1 MTYSI
6 VATDPEARFFGVAV
20 ASKAMCVGAHVP
32 WGAAG
37 VGALATQAWHDL
49 RYGHE
54 GLALLR
60 EGHSVASVLHELSHG
75 DPDAPHRQLGLVD
88 ANGRVG
94 SYTGSRCLPWA
105 GGMCGEHYAV
115 QGNLLAGSQVVEAMA
130 DEWERHPDMP
140 FTPRLVTALLAG
152 DDAGG
157 DRRGRQSAAVHVWR
171 RDPSPRHD
179 VADTIADVRVDDAE
193 LPVHD
198 LLRMVPKVWLEYGS
212 PDLDGAL
219 PLEGETRELV
229 AARLGV
235 DPADAETALESWAN
249 EENLESRV
257 LPGRIDPTVL
267 AVLESGA
274 DAVVERARAETPPRF
289 WPV

>member
-6 VATDPEARFFGVAV
+6 VASDPEARLFGVAV

-37 VGALATQAWHDL
+37 AGALATQAWHDL
-49 RYGHE
+49 RYGSE
-54 GLALLR
+54 GLTLLR
-60 EGHSVASVLHELSHG
+60 AGHSVASTLFVLSHG

-88 ANGRVG
+88 AAGNVG

-115 QGNLLAGSQVVEAMA
+115 QGNILAGAQVVEAMA
-130 DEWERHPDMP
+130 VAWEELDDYPLV
-140 FTPRLVTALLAG
+140 PRLVHALLAG
-152 DDAGG
+152 DEAGG

-171 RDPSPRHD
+171 QDPPPSP
-179 VADTIADVRVDDAE
+179 DTVDTVADVRVDDAE

-198 LLRMVPKVWLEYGS
+198 LARMIPKVWLEYGS
-212 PDLDGAL
+212 PDEAGALDLDGA
-219 PLEGETRELV
+219 TRERV

-235 DPADAETALESWAN
+235 EPGSAEAALESWAN
-249 EENLESRV
+249 EENLESRL

-267 AVLESGA
+267 DVLESGV
-274 DAVVERARAETPPRF
+274 DTVLERARTKIPARF